1 MKNEYILGDAFNELE
16 KLPDASVDLLF
27 TSLPDLSQTPF
38 GETKD
43 VGKYQSLQRTALE
56 EFARVTKDDGFVV
69 TCQTDRKI
77 NGEILPNH
85 ITYHNI
91 MMYLGF
97 KLKDYKIVVRN
108 SVELKNMYTFNFQ
121 HMNIF
126 TKSGTIKRS
135 GDWLRDILVY
145 PAKKIGKQHIWDES
159 FVKMTLTYLSKEG
172 DFVVDPFAG
181 HGIVPYVCKKMNRD
195 YLGVEILPEIYN
207 KNFELFE
214 SGNRFIG

>member
-1 MKNEYILGDAFNELE
+1 
-16 KLPDASVDLLF
+16 
-27 TSLPDLSQTPF
+27 
-38 GETKD
+38 
-43 VGKYQSLQRTALE
+43 
-56 EFARVTKDDGFVV
+56 
-69 TCQTDRKI
+69 
-77 NGEILPNH
+77 
-85 ITYHNI
+85 

-159 FVKMTLTYLSKEG
+159 FVELTLTYLSKEG

-195 YLGVEILPEIYN
+195 YLGVEIIPEIYN

>member
-1 MKNEYILGDAFNELE
+1 MNKYDSAQLATTVEF
-16 KLPDASVDLLF
+16 P
-27 TSLPDLSQTPF
+27 TSEPYYFSQGSITMF
-38 GETKD
+38 G
-43 VGKYQSLQRTALE
+43 E

-97 KLKDYKIVVRN
+97 KLKDYKIIVRN

-159 FVKMTLTYLSKEG
+159 FVKMTLTYLSAEK
-172 DFVVDPFAG
+172 
-181 HGIVPYVCKKMNRD
+181 IVKM
-195 YLGVEILPEIYN
+195 
-207 KNFELFE
+207 
-214 SGNRFIG
+214 